1 MRSSALQLLTKSD
14 QFSKQVTVPY
24 RVCTKPTRSL
34 KLPRN
39 DAITSAFRLF
49 SCFQKL
55 SYKSDKRLAPTD
67 TYAVTHKQ
75 VHLESLHLSSLVHPH
90 PSIPIAIPP
99 IINLSISPIKKHTYP
114 LPRLT
119 HYPHPIKST
128 KHTYQRTHVPY
139 LCISSFTFS
148 VSSRSC

>member
-67 TYAVTHKQ
+67 TSAVTHKQ
-75 VHLESLHLSSLVHPH
+75 VHPH
-90 PSIPIAIPP
+90 PSIPIPIPP

-114 LPRLT
+114 LPHLT
-119 HYPHPIKST
+119 LSSPHS
-128 KHTYQRTHVPY
+128 KHKAHLPTHPRT
-139 LCISSFTFS
+139 ISMYIIIHILSIIAFLLTS
-148 VSSRSC
+148 V